1 MSLTPPQR
9 RRFVRHLLLPEIGPR
24 GQARL
29 LEARFAVRSTDRG
42 SAGEVAALYLARA
55 GLNATSEADDATT
68 LELEEPDDPIDAALT
83 GAWAAVEHVK
93 RVLELG
99 RSVPTPPSI
108 DLPRSN
114 EVHERS

>member
-1 MSLTPPQR
+1 MSLSPAQR

-29 LEARFAVRSTDRG
+29 LEARFTVRSTDRG

-55 GLNATSEADDATT
+55 GLSPAREGDHATT
-68 LELEEPDDPIDAALT
+68 IELDEPEDPIDAALA

-99 RSVPTPPSI
+99 KSARTPPNV
-108 DLPRSN
+108 DVRSTR
-114 EVHERS
+114 ESG